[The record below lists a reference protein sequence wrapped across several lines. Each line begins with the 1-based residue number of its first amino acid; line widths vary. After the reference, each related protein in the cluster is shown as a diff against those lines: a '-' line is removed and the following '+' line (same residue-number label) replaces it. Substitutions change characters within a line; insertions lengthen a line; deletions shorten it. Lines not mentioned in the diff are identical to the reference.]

1 MSADELIEEI
11 REIIREETSFAGS
24 VANIDFE
31 GPKVVIY
38 CDNLEPLVDDEE
50 LVKKLAKKIQKRIT
64 LRPDS
69 SIRLPPE
76 EAEEQIEKIV
86 PEEANITDLI
96 FIPSLGEVNIEAEK
110 PGLAIGKGG
119 KLLRKI
125 LKEVR
130 WTPKVVR
137 DPPLESDVVQNI
149 RRSVIQEAE
158 ERQEILRR
166 IGRRIHR
173 ETTSEDEWVRITSLG
188 GSREVG
194 RSAHLLQTPE
204 SKILLDCGVNVANK
218 GKDAYP
224 YLDAPEVRFQELD
237 GVIVTHAHLDHSGFV
252 PYLYKYGYDG
262 PVYTTEP
269 TRDLSVLLQ
278 LDYVDLAREEGE
290 DIPYTK
296 RDVKEFVKH
305 TIPIGYGDVTDIS
318 PDIRLTFHNAGHI
331 LGAALTHLH
340 IGEGRYNIVYTGDL
354 KFEKS
359 RLLSPA
365 NHDFP
370 RLEALIMDSTYG
382 GSDAI
387 QPSREDSE
395 EKFLNIVSKTLDRNG
410 KVIVPAFAVG
420 RSQEL
425 MLLLENYH
433 QNGDPDQDFKVYLDG
448 MIWEA
453 TSIHTA
459 YPEFLSSDLQ
469 DKILHKDRNPFLSDL
484 FENVESSETREK
496 VISGG
501 PSVILSTA
509 GMMAGGPI
517 LEYFKRMAPDPRNS
531 LVFVGYQSEGSLGR
545 RIQKGWREVPMNV
558 NESGEREVV
567 EVNMDVHTVE
577 GFSAHSDRNQLIDFV
592 KNSSP
597 KPNRVMC
604 VHGESKRCIDLCSSL
619 HKLFKIK
626 TQAPKNL
633 ETIRL
638 H

>member
-11 REIIREETSFAGS
+11 KQTIREETSFAGS
-24 VANIDFE
+24 VTKVDFE
-31 GPKVVIY
+31 GPKVVVY
-38 CDNLEPLVDDEE
+38 CDNLEPLVGEGDF
-50 LVKKLAKKIQKRIT
+50 VKNLAREIQKRIT
-64 LRPDS
+64 VRPDP

-76 EAEEQIEKIV
+76 EAEERIRDLV
-86 PEEANITDLI
+86 PEDADITNIT
-96 FIPSLGEVNIEAEK
+96 FIPTIGEVNIEAGK

-137 DPPLESDVVQNI
+137 DPPIKSDVVQNI

-173 ETTSEDEWVRITSLG
+173 EPRGEDDWVRLTSLG

-194 RSAHLLQTPE
+194 RSAHLLQTSE
-204 SKILLDCGVNVANK
+204 SKILLDCGINVANK

-224 YLDAPEVRFQELD
+224 YLDAPEVRLQEID
-237 GVIVTHAHLDHSGFV
+237 AAIVTHAHLDHSGFV

-262 PVYTTEP
+262 PVYCTPP

-278 LDYVDLAREEGE
+278 LDYVDIAREEGS
-290 DIPYTK
+290 DIPYSK
-296 RDVKEFVKH
+296 KEVKEFVKH
-305 TIPIGYGDVTDIS
+305 TIPLDYGDVTDIA
-318 PDIRLTFHNAGHI
+318 PDVRLTFHNSGHI
-331 LGAALTHLH
+331 LGASLAHLH
-340 IGEGRYNIVYTGDL
+340 VGEGLYNVVYTGDL
-354 KFEKS
+354 NFEES
-359 RLLSPA
+359 HLLSPA
-365 NHDFP
+365 EYDFP
-370 RLEALIMDSTYG
+370 RLEALMMDSTYG
-382 GSDAI
+382 GSDST

-395 EKFLNIVSKTLDRNG
+395 EKFLNILDRTLDKGG
-410 KVIVPAFAVG
+410 KVVVPAFAVG
-420 RSQEL
+420 RAQEL
-425 MLLLENYH
+425 MLILEKYGREGH
-433 QNGDPDQDFKVYLDG
+433 LEDVPVYLDG

-459 YPEFLSSDLQ
+459 YPEYLSSELQ
-469 DKILHKDRNPFLSDL
+469 NQILHQDRNPFLSDL
-484 FENVESSETREK
+484 FENVKSNEKREK

-501 PSVILSTA
+501 PAVILSTA

-517 LEYFKRMAPDPRNS
+517 LEYFRRLAPDPRNT
-531 LVFVGYQSEGSLGR
+531 LVFVGYQCEGSLGR
-545 RIQKGWREVPMNV
+545 RIQKGWREVPMQN
-558 NESGEREVV
+558 NGEREVV
-567 EVNMDVHTVE
+567 EVNLDVETVE

-592 KNSSP
+592 RKSSP
-597 KPNRVMC
+597 KPDRVIC
-604 VHGESKRCIDLCSSL
+604 VHGESRRCIDLCSSL
-619 HKLFKIK
+619 HKLFNMR